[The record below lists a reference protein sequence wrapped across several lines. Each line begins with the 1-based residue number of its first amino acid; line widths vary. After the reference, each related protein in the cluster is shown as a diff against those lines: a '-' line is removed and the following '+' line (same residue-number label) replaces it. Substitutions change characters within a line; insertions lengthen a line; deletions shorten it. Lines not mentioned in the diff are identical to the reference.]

1 MNYPKWKYS
10 TDAQGNFLS
19 TLIGTAEAE
28 AQLGIAW
35 TDDPHAH
42 GVEVVP
48 YPAVLTEDGRIV
60 HHAARPDANGN
71 HAYGPPPTAPGINGA
86 AIERRV

>member
-10 TDAQGNFLS
+10 ADSQGFRS
-19 TLIGTAEAE
+19 TLVADARAEAE
-28 AQLGIAW
+28 LGEAW

-42 GVEVVP
+42 GFEVVP
-48 YPAVLTEDGRIV
+48 YPAELREDGTIV

-71 HAYGPPPTAPGINGA
+71 HAYGPAPTASGINGA
-86 AIERRV
+86 EIAKRT